1 MPEAKDEEV
10 GRRLF
15 QIHKEK
21 AVEVAVEKM
30 RRKMPSE
37 WTSFASSDI
46 DILKHI
52 LGEAWVCIKRTE
64 WEGISFT
71 KLTKNDLQG
80 IIQVAKQVRNKEKAE
95 KIAIDEICNALISK
109 E

>member
-1 MPEAKDEEV
+1 MPEVKDEEV

-21 AVEVAVEKM
+21 AVEVAMEKM

-37 WTSFASSDI
+37 WTSFTSSDI

-52 LGEAWVCIKRTE
+52 LGEAWVCIKRAE
-64 WEGISFT
+64 WESISFT
-71 KLTKNDLQG
+71 KLTKKDVQA
-80 IIQVAKQVRNKEKAE
+80 IIQVAMQASNKEKAE
-95 KIAIDEICNALISK
+95 KIAIDEVCYTLISK

>member
-30 RRKMPSE
+30 RRKMLSE
-37 WTSFASSDI
+37 WTSFSSSDI

-71 KLTKNDLQG
+71 KLTKNDLQE
-80 IIQVAKQVRNKEKAE
+80 IIQIAKQVRNKEKAE
-95 KIAIDEICNALISK
+95 KIAIDEICNALINK